1 MKLLGHKCLNNTQR
15 YIQLLPDLSDDYVAD
30 VAHNT
35 KEAVKL
41 IEAGYT
47 FVQTIGDEHIYK
59 KRK

>member
-15 YIQLLPDLSDDYVAD
+15 YIQLLPDLSDDFVCE

-35 KEAVKL
+35 KEVCKL
-41 IEAGYT
+41 VENGYT
-47 FVQTIGDEHIYK
+47 YVQTIGNEHIYK